1 MGKKGLSKDLE
12 PKEFMCLVDK
22 GKDMG
27 KQSGDHLVCAKTRTR
42 GSVEI
47 PCGGIGG
54 NDAGIEG

>member
-1 MGKKGLSKDLE
+1 MSKDLE

-54 NDAGIEG
+54 NGAGIEG